1 MSGILQNLDL
11 VASQFEV
18 DWGVGKLRLAV
29 SKDLQQRFDAQQQK
43 LDAAIESGIETR
55 INKHAAAMIR
65 AWRALDAY
73 ARGEGI
79 RPENESVWLVKH
91 PGTDK
96 KVVVYSDNAS
106 IAYLP
111 EDLPALN
118 IDEILK
124 FVPDEVVEIK
134 KVFKGA
140 KVRKVT
146 APAEFYDDEIP
157 F

>member
-1 MSGILQNLDL
+1 
-11 VASQFEV
+11 
-18 DWGVGKLRLAV
+18 
-29 SKDLQQRFDAQQQK
+29 
-43 LDAAIESGIETR
+43 
-55 INKHAAAMIR
+55 
-65 AWRALDAY
+65 
-73 ARGEGI
+73 
-79 RPENESVWLVKH
+79 
-91 PGTDK
+91 
-96 KVVVYSDNAS
+96 
-106 IAYLP
+106 LP